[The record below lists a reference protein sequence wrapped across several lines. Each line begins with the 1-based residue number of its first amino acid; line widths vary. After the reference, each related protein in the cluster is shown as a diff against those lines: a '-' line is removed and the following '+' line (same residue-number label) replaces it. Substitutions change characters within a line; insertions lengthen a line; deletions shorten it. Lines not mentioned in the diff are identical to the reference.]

1 MPTTLSRPL
10 TLNDRAHYMVRAAA
24 VRRLRHEAYI
34 QAKAAGIPALE
45 RIQVEV
51 HYVPRDRR
59 RRDPLNLVAT
69 LKAIEDGIVDAGVIP
84 DDTPDHSVPTM
95 PIIQPADP
103 AYTGPR
109 IYAIVREVTA

>member
-1 MPTTLSRPL
+1 MPTTLTRPL

-24 VRRLRHEAYI
+24 VRRLRHEAAV

-45 RIQVEV
+45 KIQIEV
-51 HYVPRDRR
+51 HYVPRDKR

-69 LKAIEDGIVDAGVIP
+69 LKALEDGIVDAGVIP

-95 PIIQPADP
+95 PIVEPANPTHD
-103 AYTGPR
+103 GPR
-109 IYAIVREVTA
+109 IYAIVREITP